1 MKSYFNL
8 FFNNLNKI
16 PIRKSIRILFLLLF
30 LVPVIIFSTI
40 SCFFLFNTMLKREM
54 DHVQKN
60 LEQTELLFD
69 NTLKQIKNLSDRI
82 YVNKQ
87 FQNVMLTEY
96 TDIQDVYSDYA
107 NMSFFDNYLQTYNEV
122 ASYRIYTEN
131 KTLLDNQFIIKAT
144 QEIMNENWYQN
155 AKFYKGQPFWVY
167 KKDNISK
174 KDFLCLVRSLWS
186 TSNGEFIGVL
196 VINIAPDVISKNLS
210 SQFYQTIISYDNSI
224 LYTSID
230 NMSEENEHKII
241 EIIKSPISGKLKS
254 IKLDKEKFGV
264 FLVNFAPRNTIS
276 IYFSII
282 YLIPMKELTK
292 ATVIS
297 LIISV
302 IVIFVMICFSFL
314 LITIFSNYIDNRVSK
329 VQIGI
334 TKVIENNFEIEPT
347 IGGKD
352 EFEQIYESIYDMAEN
367 LKELIDK
374 LYVQNL
380 EKEQLA
386 ARQSE
391 ISLKMLSTQIN
402 PHFLFN
408 TLETIRMKV
417 IASGEKEVATMLK
430 LLASLL
436 RYNLSI
442 KGKPSPL
449 IDEINAVQSYLTI
462 QHMRFGDR
470 VSYDVVTLCDINNI
484 NILPFLIQPIVENS
498 FSHGLENRVSGGFIY
513 IIINMEEIDD
523 KKILNIK
530 VKDNG
535 CGIDENKLE
544 EIKNKLNSKTPE
556 DYSTSI
562 GLINVQSRIKL
573 FYGEESGITVASEI
587 GEGTEVTIKIILK

>member
-1 MKSYFNL
+1 MKSFFNL

-54 DHVQKN
+54 DNVQKN

-69 NTLKQIKNLSDRI
+69 NTLKQIQSLSDRI

-87 FQNVMLTEY
+87 FKNVMLTEY
-96 TDIQDVYSDYA
+96 TNIQDVYLDYS
-107 NMSFFDNYLQTYNEV
+107 NMSFFENYLQTYNEV

-131 KTLLDNQFIIKAT
+131 KTLLDNQFIIKT
-144 QEIMNENWYQN
+144 TPEIMNESWYQN
-155 AKFYKGQPFWVY
+155 AKLYKGQPFWVY
-167 KKDNISK
+167 KKDNVSK

-186 TSNGEFIGVL
+186 TSNGKFIGVL
-196 VINIAPDVISKNLS
+196 VINIAPDVIAKNLS

-224 LYTSID
+224 LYTSIE
-230 NMSEENEHKII
+230 NLSEENEKKII
-241 EIIKSPISGKLKS
+241 EIIKSPKEKKLKS
-254 IKLDKEKFGV
+254 IKLDKEKVGV
-264 FLVNFAPRNTIS
+264 FIQNFAPRNTSS
-276 IYFSII
+276 IYFSIL
-282 YLIPMKELTK
+282 YLIPMNELTK

-297 LIISV
+297 LIISLV
-302 IVIFVMICFSFL
+302 IIFVMIYFSFL

-347 IGGKD
+347 IGGSD

-380 EKEQLA
+380 EKEQLS

-391 ISLKMLSTQIN
+391 ISLKMLTNQIN

-442 KGKPSPL
+442 KGKPCPL
-449 IDEINAVQSYLTI
+449 SDEINAVQSYLTI

-470 VSYDVVTLCDINNI
+470 VSYDIVTLCDINNI

-513 IIINMEEIDD
+513 IIINIDEIDD
-523 KKILNIK
+523 KKILTIK

-535 CGIDENKLE
+535 CGIEENKLK
-544 EIKNKLNSKTPE
+544 EIENKLNSKTPE
-556 DYSTSI
+556 DYSSSI

-573 FYGEESGITVASEI
+573 FYGEDSGLSVISEI
-587 GEGTEVTIKIILK
+587 GEGTEVTIKIILR